1 MLLSYSPHQSLTLE
15 VPLINDIV
23 VGDITAKS
31 NKSDVIIG
39 MNSELR
45 DVTGIGLRFVK
56 NAVPTKL
63 LKLGTVISYDF
74 DEFRKIHMII
84 CHHLRPG
91 GWAGAEEHVR
101 FGLDF
106 LNHVS
111 DGQSHSIV
119 QIGTGRVGKRDG
131 ANPALIRTAMA
142 DSHLP
147 VKLFVY
153 EPREALEMVERVDI
167 PPMKP
172 FRAWSVAE
180 GIVPLR
186 LAA

>member
-1 MLLSYSPHQSLTLE
+1 M
-15 VPLINDIV
+15 IKDIV

-45 DVTGIGLRFVK
+45 DVTGIGLRFLR
-56 NAVPTKL
+56 NAVPSKL

-74 DEFRKIHMII
+74 DESRKIHMII
-84 CHHLRPG
+84 CHHLRQG
-91 GWAGAEEHVR
+91 GWVGAEEHVR

-111 DGQSHSIV
+111 EGQDHSIV

-131 ANPALIRTAMA
+131 ANPALIRTAIA

-147 VKLFVY
+147 VSLFVY
-153 EPREALEMVERVDI
+153 EPREALEMVERVDV
-167 PPMKP
+167 PPMSP
-172 FRAWSVAE
+172 FRAWSVGE

-186 LAA
+186 TAA